1 MRFVDDLYALYK
13 ERLTGDENEAIALV
27 INILSE
33 QKKEDL
39 IKLIHQM
46 SEDEIKQMLSLYMV
60 ELLKARMEKD
70 GLLEQ
75 SHHTQNTPY
84 H

>member
-75 SHHTQNTPY
+75 RDHTQNTPY